1 MSATPDTKKIYI
13 VISQTGTILSRILK
27 ALTKNP
33 YNHSSVAL
41 REDLHVLWSFGRRH
55 PYNPFWGGFVKES
68 PFFGTFKRFKKTTC
82 MVLETEI
89 TAEAYADLEALF
101 EDMLAHRNRYHY
113 NTLGV
118 ALVPTG
124 IYWKRKNRFYCS
136 EFVRMALV
144 RARVPG
150 FENLPEIVQPI
161 DFLKLPHRV
170 VYVGS
175 LREYAD
181 AHPKKE

>member
-68 PFFGTFKRFKKTTC
+68 PFFGTVMPGPFFP
-82 MVLETEI
+82 
-89 TAEAYADLEALF
+89 AYFAKSRNASVSYSVTGQSTSPAL
-101 EDMLAHRNRYHY
+101 A
-113 NTLGV
+113 
-118 ALVPTG
+118 
-124 IYWKRKNRFYCS
+124 
-136 EFVRMALV
+136 
-144 RARVPG
+144 
-150 FENLPEIVQPI
+150 
-161 DFLKLPHRV
+161 
-170 VYVGS
+170 
-175 LREYAD
+175 
-181 AHPKKE
+181 